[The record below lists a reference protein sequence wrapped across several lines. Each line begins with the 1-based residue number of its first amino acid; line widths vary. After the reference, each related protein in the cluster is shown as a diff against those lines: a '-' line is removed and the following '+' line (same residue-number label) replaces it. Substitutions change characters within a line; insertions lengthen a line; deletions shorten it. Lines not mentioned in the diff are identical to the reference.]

1 MEEDLTPEK
10 KKKKKGQR
18 FQIWT
23 PFTAKIPVSFHMSSL
38 NLAKFISFSHT
49 FVLYKCVVAFESRT
63 MFRFQ
68 PV

>member
-10 KKKKKGQR
+10 KKVKKVNAFKFGRHLLQKSQ
-18 FQIWT
+18 FL
-23 PFTAKIPVSFHMSSL
+23 FMSSFF
-38 NLAKFISFSHT
+38 LAKFISFSHT
-49 FVLYKCVVAFESRT
+49 FILYKSVVAFESRT